1 MLVITVGKNYV
12 DIDGYA
18 SAIAYRELFKL
29 RGIESVFVTNA
40 VLNYSITKS
49 LIDLG
54 FKIDKY
60 NIKDSDKFIILDLSN
75 PNFLPGFV
83 REDNIVEI
91 IDHHPGYEEYWKNTN
106 SIIEPIGSVAT
117 IIVEKYEECNLL
129 DKMDKDIALLLMAAI
144 LDNTLNFTAD
154 ITCDRDKNAY
164 KKLEEITK
172 EYNYQEIYFKECQ
185 NYVESNLKD
194 SIINDIKI
202 EKDNKYLPEV
212 IGQLTVWDID
222 KVLKEKE
229 TIKDIMSNYDKWL
242 INIISLKDNKSYILC
257 SSKSVID
264 RFSKLFECI
273 IDNDIVILDSKLRKE
288 ILKRS
293 YVIKTGV
300 ISN

>member
-29 RGIESVFVTNA
+29 RGIESVFVTNS

-54 FKIDKY
+54 YTIDIY
-60 NIKDSDKFIILDLSN
+60 DIKDTDKFIVLDLSN
-75 PNFLPGFV
+75 PSFLSEFV
-83 REDNIVEI
+83 RESDIVEI
-91 IDHHPGYEEYWKNTN
+91 IDHHSGFEEYWKKTS

-117 IIVEKYEECNLL
+117 IIVEKYEEYNLL
-129 DKMDKDIALLLMAAI
+129 DKMNKDVALLLMAAI

-154 ITCDRDKNAY
+154 ITCDRDKIAY
-164 KKLEEITK
+164 KKLEDLTGI
-172 EYNYQEIYFKECQ
+172 YNYQDIYFNECQ
-185 NYVESNLKD
+185 NYVENDLKD

-212 IGQLTVWDID
+212 IGQLTIWDID
-222 KVLKEKE
+222 KVLKEKD
-229 TIKDIMSNYDKWL
+229 TIKNIMSNYENWL
-242 INIISLKDNKSYILC
+242 INIISLKDNKSYVLC
-257 SSKSVID
+257 SSKSVVES
-264 RFSKLFECI
+264 FSKLFECT
-273 IDNDIVILDSKLRKE
+273 IDNDVVIMNSKLRKE

-293 YVIKTGV
+293 YVI
-300 ISN
+300 